1 MTITSNKLTNTQ
13 LEILKTFAY
22 DIQEEELQDLKKVL
36 IKFFADRIR
45 AKTGRIWQEKGY
57 TDQTMQDWLNDEKQ

>member
-22 DIQEEELQDLKKVL
+22 EIQEEELQDLKKVL
-36 IKFFADRIR
+36 VKFFADRIR
-45 AKTGRIWQEKGY
+45 SKTGRIWQEKGY
-57 TDQTMQDWLNDEKQ
+57 TNQTMQDWLNDEKQ

>member
-1 MTITSNKLTNTQ
+1 MTTVSNKLTNTQ

-22 DIQEEELQDLKKVL
+22 ESQEEDLQDLKKVL
-36 IKFFADRIR
+36 VKFFADRIR
-45 AKTGRIWQEKGY
+45 KRTSKIWQEKNY